1 MRWTK
6 GLLIVSQCVILG
18 LMGAGCGLDGV
29 KGTLV
34 RIEGEHYVLRE
45 PAGNERTLHVD
56 SHTHK
61 DVVQPGDDVQVY
73 ITKEGYAEF
82 IQRLGK

>member
-6 GLLIVSQCVILG
+6 GLLIASQFAILG

-29 KGTLV
+29 KGKLV
-34 RIEGEHYVLRE
+34 RIDGEHYVLKE
-45 PAGNERTLHVD
+45 TNGNERTLHVD
-56 SHTHK
+56 NRTHK
-61 DVVQPGDDVQVY
+61 DAVQPGDEVQVY
-73 ITKEGYAEF
+73 TTKEGHAEF

>member
-6 GLLIVSQCVILG
+6 GLLISSHCVILG

-29 KGTLV
+29 KAKFV
-34 RIEGEHYVLRE
+34 RIDGEHYVLRE
-45 PAGNERTLHVD
+45 PDGNERTLHVD
-56 SHTHK
+56 SRTHK
-61 DVVQPGDDVQVY
+61 DAVQPGDEVQVY
-73 ITKEGYAEF
+73 ITKEGHTKF